1 MILDPHIGDQM
12 KLSLVI
18 PVWNDPTGLD
28 RLLRQVGELGLFAEV
43 IVVDDA
49 SDEPLGPDNLPAAA
63 ALSGRI
69 TWLRSDRQRGAGH
82 ARNIGLDRVSGSHV
96 IFFDSDDLFA
106 ADFPLIAAYAAAE
119 AEPFDFL
126 IFRHDDSRI
135 LDVGGQGTFPEEEKY
150 WRVVGATNE
159 PTELTS
165 AHAAVLCQLSAYPW
179 NKIYRT
185 SFLRDNRIRC
195 TETMVHN
202 DVELHWSSFV
212 TARRILACGLTGAT
226 HFVQNG
232 GGRLT
237 NRRSADRLEVFRT
250 FENIIPRIMAEP
262 GHNKLG
268 FLLPFVQFTG
278 NLISWIS
285 RNIED
290 DHHPELLARAQR
302 HFSVSLDRRLMTLIA
317 YTDPALARKINRLV
331 LQGALP

>member
-1 MILDPHIGDQM
+1 ME
-12 KLSLVI
+12 LSLVI
-18 PVWNDPTGLD
+18 PVWNDLTGLD
-28 RLLRQVGELGLFAEV
+28 RLLRQVVELELFAEV

-49 SDEPLGPDNLPAAA
+49 SDEPLGPDIFPAAA
-63 ALSGRI
+63 ALAGRI

-82 ARNIGLDRVSGSHV
+82 ARNMGLERVTGSHV

-106 ADFPLIAAYAAAE
+106 ADFSLITAYAASE
-119 AEPFDFL
+119 EEPFDFL

-135 LDVGGQGTFPEEEKY
+135 LDAGRQGTFPEEEKY
-150 WRVVGATNE
+150 WRLVGATNE
-159 PTELTS
+159 PTELTL
-165 AHAAVLCQLSAYPW
+165 AHAAVMCQLSAYPW

-185 SFLRDNRIRC
+185 GFLRDNRIRC

-212 TARRILACGLTGAT
+212 AARRILTCALTGAT

-250 FENIIPRIMAEP
+250 FENVMPRIVAE
-262 GHNKLG
+262 LG
-268 FLLPFVQFTG
+268 CDKMVFLLPFVRFTS
-278 NLISWIS
+278 NLIAWIS

-290 DHHPELLARAQR
+290 DHYPELLARAQR
-302 HFSVSLDRRLMTLIA
+302 HFLVSLDRQLMTIIA
-317 YTDPALARKINRLV
+317 YTDPALARNINRLV